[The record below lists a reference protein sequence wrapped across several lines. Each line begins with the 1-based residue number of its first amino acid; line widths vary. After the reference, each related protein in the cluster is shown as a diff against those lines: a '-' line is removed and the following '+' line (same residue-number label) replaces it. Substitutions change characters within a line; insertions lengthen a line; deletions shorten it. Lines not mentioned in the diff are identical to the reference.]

1 MNTLEDII
9 ILSHENIIIEVVVAG
24 IIFLFFLFLRK
35 IFTKVVFGFLRKITN
50 KSSFILDKY
59 MLNCFEKPVR
69 FLFVVLG
76 LYTSLSMVAERL
88 EYQFFIDKA
97 FRSLL
102 IYTVAWG
109 FYNITNPSSEFFK
122 KVFERYELEGDKILF
137 PFISK
142 LLRIVIV
149 FLAISIIIQE
159 WGYNVEGFIAG
170 LGLGGLAFAL
180 AAQDTISNVFGGLV
194 IITEKPFSLG
204 DWIETPSVEGNVED
218 ISFRSIKV
226 RTFAQALV
234 TVPNSTIAKESITN
248 WTRMGRR
255 RVTFNLGVM
264 YSTPSEKIERCVSRI
279 KELLQNDSEIHPQ
292 TIFVSFDKFNDS
304 SLDVFIYFF
313 TKTTIWGEYLRVKE
327 KINFA
332 IMKILEEERV
342 QIAFPS
348 TSVYFENE
356 MKSRVKN
363 GELKEENER
372 T

>member
-1 MNTLEDII
+1 MDTLEYVIK
-9 ILSHENIIIEVVVAG
+9 LSHENIIIELTVATM
-24 IIFLFFLFLRK
+24 IFFFFLFLRK
-35 IFTKVVFGFLRKITN
+35 MFTKVIFGFLRKITN
-50 KSSFILDKY
+50 KSNLILDKY
-59 MLNCFEKPVR
+59 ILNCFESPVR

-76 LYTSLSMVAERL
+76 LYASSSMIADRL
-88 EYQFFIDKA
+88 EYQFFIDKV

-102 IYTVAWG
+102 IYTFAWG

-122 KVFERYELEGDKILF
+122 KIFERYELEGDKILF

-142 LLRIVIV
+142 VMRIVIV

-194 IITEKPFSLG
+194 IITEKPFGLG
-204 DWIETPSVEGNVED
+204 DWIETPSVEGTVED
-218 ISFRSIKV
+218 ISFRSIRV

-234 TVPNSTIAKESITN
+234 TVPNSTVAKESITN

-264 YSTPSEKIERCVSRI
+264 YSTPPEKLEKSISRI
-279 KELLQNDSEIHPQ
+279 KDLLKNDKEIHQQ
-292 TIFVSFDKFNDS
+292 TIFVNFDKFNDS
-304 SLDVFIYFF
+304 SLDIFIYFF
-313 TKTTIWGEYLRVKE
+313 TKTTVWGEYLRVKE

-332 IMKILEEERV
+332 IMKILEEEGV
-342 QIAFPS
+342 QVAFPS
-348 TSVYFENE
+348 TSIYFENE
-356 MKSRVKN
+356 IKSRVDN
-363 GELKEENER
+363 GKLTKENER

>member
-1 MNTLEDII
+1 MNTLEHII
-9 ILSHENIIIEVVVAG
+9 LLSHENIIIEITVAV
-24 IIFLFFLFLRK
+24 ILFLFFLFLRK
-35 IFTKVVFGFLRKITN
+35 MFTKIVFGFFKKVTS
-50 KSSFILDKY
+50 KSNFILDKY
-59 MLNCFEKPVR
+59 ILNCFERPVR

-76 LYTSLSMVAERL
+76 LYASFSMVADRL
-88 EYQFFIDKA
+88 EYQVMLDKA

-102 IYTVAWG
+102 IYTFAWG

-122 KVFERYELEGDKILF
+122 KIFERYELEGDKILF

-142 LLRIVIV
+142 VFRIVII
-149 FLAISIIIQE
+149 FLSISIIIQE

-170 LGLGGLAFAL
+170 IGLGGLAFAL

-204 DWIETPSVEGNVED
+204 DWIETPSVEGTVED
-218 ISFRSIKV
+218 ITFRSIKV

-264 YSTPSEKIERCVSRI
+264 YSTPAEKMEKCINRI
-279 KELLQNDSEIHPQ
+279 KDLLKKDEEIHPQ
-292 TIFVSFDKFNDS
+292 TIFVNFDKFNDS
-304 SLDVFIYFF
+304 SLDIFIYFF
-313 TKTTIWGEYLRVKE
+313 TNTTIWGEYLRVKE

-332 IMKILEEERV
+332 IMKILEEEGV
-342 QIAFPS
+342 QVAFPS
-348 TSVYFENE
+348 TSIYFENE
-356 MKSRVKN
+356 IKSRVEN
-363 GELKEENER
+363 GEFKKEIER